1 MRGLEGQVVAVT
13 GAAGGIGE
21 AICRRLVEEG
31 ATPYALD
38 RRAGAVG
45 TFVPI
50 DVTDPTSVSGAL
62 GTVLEG
68 AGRVDGLVAA
78 AGIVEDDVPAEEMT
92 PGTFD
97 AVLAVNLRG
106 VFLTAQA
113 FGRQM
118 LEQGA
123 GSIVTIS
130 SMSGNHIVNDPQRQ
144 CAYNAS
150 KAGVSALT
158 RSLAVEWGPRG
169 VRVNAIA
176 PGYVATPLLDRKRHQ
191 FDGWLAA
198 TVLGRMARPEEIA
211 ASAAFLLSEDAA
223 FYCGSEVL
231 VDGGYSLR

>member
-92 PGTFD
+92 PATFD